1 MAHRTSLDKGL
12 DAFAQ
17 RNWGRARREL
27 EESLTEDPRA
37 IGEYHLGLLYWR
49 GLGGPRDVEGAVV
62 CFARAAD
69 MGHAAAQTAFGMAL
83 RSGIGAPKDLEAAR
97 ALFRS
102 AAGAGDHEGM
112 IQLGLMSEPDDARRS
127 FTRAAEEGY
136 APAMLHLAD
145 LIMEKDPVEALAWLY
160 ASTAMAGDDAARKR
174 AAALAK
180 EMSAAEIDAAQ
191 KHGRAYVKNLRH
203 RARERR

>member
-1 MAHRTSLDKGL
+1 MPRSPLDKGL
-12 DAFAQ
+12 DAFAH

-27 EESLTEDPRA
+27 EAAAAYEPRA
-37 IGEYHLGLLYWR
+37 TGEYHLGLLYWR
-49 GLGGPRDVEGAVV
+49 GLGGPRDVEAAVL

-69 MGHAAAQTAFGMAL
+69 MGHSAAQTAFGMAL
-83 RSGIGAPKDLEAAR
+83 RSGVGTPQDIEAAR

-102 AAGAGDHEGM
+102 AAGAGDLEGM
-112 IQLGLMSEPDDARRS
+112 TQLAAMSDPDDARRWLI
-127 FTRAAEEGY
+127 RASEEGY
-136 APAMLHLAD
+136 APAMLNLAD
-145 LIMEKDPVEALAWLY
+145 LIMGYDPIEALAWLY
-160 ASTAMAGDDAARKR
+160 TSTAVAGDDAARKR

-191 KHGRAYVKNLRH
+191 KHGRAYIKNLRH